1 MTSGDAADRWAW
13 HRPGVWAEAARKLA
27 DPFSLVRAMMSLFLD
42 RKALD
47 LDL

>member
-1 MTSGDAADRWAW
+1 MRRTGGAW

-27 DPFSLVRAMMSLFLD
+27 DPFCPVRAMSLFLD

-47 LDL
+47 LDLDL